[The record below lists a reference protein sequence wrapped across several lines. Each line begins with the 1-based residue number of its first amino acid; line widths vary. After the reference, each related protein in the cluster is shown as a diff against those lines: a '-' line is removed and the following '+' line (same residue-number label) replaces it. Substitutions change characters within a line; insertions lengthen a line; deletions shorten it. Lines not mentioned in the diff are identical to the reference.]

1 MIILARLLTP
11 RELGSVAIGASL
23 VLVGAALSDAGLGAS
38 LIRRAEPPRL
48 DELQA
53 LTALQLA
60 ITCALA
66 LGVASIATQ
75 FGQVGSITALMVSCT
90 PLFALQLPGRIL
102 LERSLSYPR
111 LAFLEITQ
119 VVVFYVWAIALVV
132 VGFGVWGLATATIAR
147 AVAATLIVAH
157 ISPVGLVRPRLSWA
171 PVRPLIAFGLRFSA
185 TDAAWLVREP
195 ALNVSL
201 AALAN
206 VFTLGLWSLAS
217 RVMQVPALLFES
229 LFRVSFPTMARLVA
243 RGENTAPLIER
254 AVGMAAVGGGI
265 GLTALAGSAPGLIP
279 GVFGE
284 QWRGASSV
292 IPGAC
297 LGLAIGSSVGVATQ
311 GYLQAVGDASAVLR
325 AMLLQTVTLLV
336 VALSLVPFVGVGA
349 VGIGLAAS
357 SAVLVIALRR
367 ATLRRMRVP
376 IIRPLVVPIGAGV
389 ASAAVGWTVT
399 VLLGEDLLAGLAGGS
414 LSTLLF
420 VGCLLIV
427 RRQLILDVIVFAA
440 RSARAGVGP
449 RPHPADL

>member
-38 LIRRAEPPRL
+38 LIRRPEPPRL

-66 LGVASIATQ
+66 LGVASIATP

-185 TDAAWLVREP
+185 TDAAWLVRDP

-201 AALAN
+201 AALAS
-206 VFTLGLWSLAS
+206 VSTLGLWSLAS

-243 RGENTAPLIER
+243 RNENTAPLIER
-254 AVGMAAVGGGI
+254 AVGMAAVGGGV

-279 GVFGE
+279 GMFGE
-284 QWRGASSV
+284 EWRGASSV

-297 LGLAIGSSVGVATQ
+297 LGLAIGSPVGIATQ
-311 GYLQAVGDASAVLR
+311 GYLQAVV
-325 AMLLQTVTLLV
+325 LQTATLLV
-336 VALSLVPFVGVGA
+336 IGLSLVPFVGVAA
-349 VGIGLAAS
+349 VGIGLSVS

-427 RRQLILDVIVFAA
+427 RRQLVLDVIVFAA
-440 RSARAGVGP
+440 RSVRAGVGP